1 LGKAFRHF
9 RFSCVVALLTFG
21 GVAVADEFMVNFG
34 GGPQPGSDQTNRTAG
49 VDYMF
54 YRHDRSLRSSFII
67 GVSYTYMTTD
77 TDSFDT
83 MHAISI
89 FPQLSMYPTP
99 DSWVH
104 SLLPSGAEPFFFVR
118 ALGPSYIS
126 ANRLGDRQLAHNFAF
141 QAQLGVGAVI
151 RRKDNSEMTIAVS
164 WKHFSNANL
173 FSDNDGIDLPVVV
186 NFGIR
191 F

>member
-1 LGKAFRHF
+1 LGKAFRF
-9 RFSCVVALLTFG
+9 RYLGVVLLLTIG
-21 GVAVADEFMVNFG
+21 GAAVADEFMVNFG
-34 GGPQPGSDQTNRTAG
+34 GGPQPGADQTNRTAG

-67 GVSYTYMTTD
+67 GVSYTYMSTD
-77 TDSFDT
+77 TADFDT

-104 SLLPSGAEPFFFVR
+104 SLLPDGAEPFFFVR

-126 ANRLGDRQLAHNFAF
+126 ANQLGERKLAHNFAF
-141 QAQLGVGAVI
+141 QAQLGVGAI
-151 RRKDNSEMTIAVS
+151 IHRKNNSEMTVAIS

-173 FSDNDGIDLPVVV
+173 FSDNDGIDLPIVVTLGV
-186 NFGIR
+186 R

>member
-1 LGKAFRHF
+1 MGKAIRFRYL
-9 RFSCVVALLTFG
+9 CVIVLLTIG
-21 GVAVADEFMVNFG
+21 SAAVADEFMVNFG
-34 GGPQPGSDQTNRTAG
+34 GGPQPGADQTNRTAG

-77 TDSFDT
+77 TDDFDT

-99 DSWVH
+99 DSWVR
-104 SLLPSGAEPFFFVR
+104 SLLPDGAEPFFFVR

-126 ANRLGDRQLAHNFAF
+126 DNQLGERKLAHNFAF
-141 QAQLGVGAVI
+141 QAQLGVGAI
-151 RRKDNSEMTIAVS
+151 IHQKNNSEMTVAIS

-173 FSDNDGIDLPVVV
+173 FSDNDGIDLPIVVTL
-186 NFGIR
+186 GLR